1 MMHCV
6 SVLPVKMPSS
16 LRSAVKEKEI
26 HKIKIYTDKYIK
38 IYDEI
43 LKDFLGFR
51 KFRKQEFT
59 GGKS

>member
-1 MMHCV
+1 
-6 SVLPVKMPSS
+6 
-16 LRSAVKEKEI
+16 VKEKEI